1 MKTIIE
7 ILIDVSSSMNET
19 LPGNKKKIDFAKE
32 ILIDI
37 IIPNLNYSDSIG
49 IRLFG
54 GHCGII
60 NEVENI
66 PQTNFYKLKNFI
78 ETQIPE
84 PHGSTPLALAIT
96 TSVDNLKREANADK
110 EIYLVTDGEET
121 CGGNIIDAAEY
132 AASNGINCKIHIIG
146 IGELT
151 EAAIHQ
157 FDIIT
162 SKTGGKNINIGKKGT
177 SKGNIDKDLQ
187 PLFQSGIDDIVNLID
202 TEYSKRK
209 DTFKYYDNKT
219 IKEYLL
225 KKNLPINYIPSDET
239 TTCQNTLIIEYYDDN
254 ISNLIKGLE
263 HIARCKPTN
272 KEILILM
279 NNWNNQLHNQI
290 LKQWFDQYKSKGINR
305 FCVKLDGFKS
315 YKEFN

>member
-19 LPGNKKKIDFAKE
+19 LPGNKKKIEFAKE
-32 ILIDI
+32 ILIDK

-66 PQTNFYKLKNFI
+66 PKANFHKLKTFI
-78 ETQIPE
+78 ENEIPE
-84 PHGSTPLALAIT
+84 PHGSTPLALAIR
-96 TSVDNLKREANADK
+96 TSVDNLKREPNADK

-121 CGGNIIDAAEY
+121 CGENIIDAAEY

-177 SKGNIDKDLQ
+177 SKGNIDKDLH

-225 KKNLPINYIPSDET
+225 KKNLTINYIPSDEKT
-239 TTCQNTLIIEYYDDN
+239 SCQNTLIIEYYDDN

-263 HIARCKPTN
+263 HVERCKPTN

-279 NNWNNQLHNQI
+279 NNWNNQVHNQN

>member
-96 TSVDNLKREANADK
+96 TSVDNLKREANV
-110 EIYLVTDGEET
+110 I
-121 CGGNIIDAAEY
+121 
-132 AASNGINCKIHIIG
+132 
-146 IGELT
+146 
-151 EAAIHQ
+151 
-157 FDIIT
+157 
-162 SKTGGKNINIGKKGT
+162 KK
-177 SKGNIDKDLQ
+177 S
-187 PLFQSGIDDIVNLID
+187 
-202 TEYSKRK
+202 
-209 DTFKYYDNKT
+209 
-219 IKEYLL
+219 
-225 KKNLPINYIPSDET
+225 
-239 TTCQNTLIIEYYDDN
+239 
-254 ISNLIKGLE
+254 
-263 HIARCKPTN
+263 
-272 KEILILM
+272 IL
-279 NNWNNQLHNQI
+279 
-290 LKQWFDQYKSKGINR
+290 
-305 FCVKLDGFKS
+305 
-315 YKEFN
+315 